1 MSALR
6 HALCA
11 NALGATLTAHPD
23 ASVFR
28 RV

>member
-6 HALCA
+6 PAMCA
-11 NALGATLTAHPD
+11 FAFGATLTAYRD